1 MQWHKNKHIGR
12 NASNVESL
20 AGELSSRLNVGSSTA
35 SSSSG
40 SSSLANKF
48 PLPGVAHTGALVKIY
63 SSASSSSSPE
73 TSTDNVKAT
82 EIVDFVGVVDFST
95 FPTSQSL
102 EEPSNSEASTSQV
115 PEQIKTLH
123 AIYRIPPTTNV
134 SEQTT
139 STTTARQ
146 EIIAQLAQA
155 LEGDTLAA
163 EWLLIS
169 LLGKI
174 HTRRGALAL
183 GQLPI
188 NIVLPQTMDDTSR
201 VVNKLQK
208 VLEQLLPRLV
218 KLDFN
223 IAELNKVKYLPESK
237 DENLI
242 SGVLQLP
249 QGTTVLVD
257 ETRMGEGNLQDRG
270 KWTRQ

>member
-1 MQWHKNKHIGR
+1 M
-12 NASNVESL
+12 
-20 AGELSSRLNVGSSTA
+20 
-35 SSSSG
+35 
-40 SSSLANKF
+40 
-48 PLPGVAHTGALVKIY
+48 KIY
-63 SSASSSSSPE
+63 SSASSPSSPE

-102 EEPSNSEASTSQV
+102 EEPSNSEASTSQL
-115 PEQIKTLH
+115 PEQVKTLH
-123 AIYRIPPTTNV
+123 AIYRIPATSTV

-139 STTTARQ
+139 SATTARQ
-146 EIIAQLAQA
+146 EIIAQLAEA
-155 LEGDTLAA
+155 LEGDKLAA
-163 EWLLIS
+163 EWLLLS

-257 ETRMGEGNLQDRG
+257 ESRMGEGNLQDRG
-270 KWTRQ
+270 ESMCQQEHVGPHVGRELIHEISFTRCQEYTSSGDASQRPDLGLCLSILKLQLRNRPYHGHC